1 MLDAGLPLGGMK
13 QSGTGRDLGRAGAAQ
28 TLREQPEILHS
39 SYLAA

>member
-28 TLREQPEILHS
+28 TLREPEILHS